1 MRHHRTVLPLA
12 GYTIQQIDFDPATFQ
27 PEDLFWLPYHAS
39 LTGWG
44 RKRQAEHLAGRIA
57 AAYALREVGEKRL
70 PAIGDQRQPLWP
82 TPWFGSISHCGQRAL
97 AVIADRPVGVDIERR
112 FTPQLAA
119 ELESSIISPAEKTAL
134 LRSGLPYPL
143 ALTLAF
149 SAKESGFKA
158 WSSHASGLPGFH
170 SARIVALT
178 TQQIHLRFTASFS
191 LQLADFPLQINHLI
205 KDDLVITCTCP
216 TREA

>member
-70 PAIGDQRQPLWP
+70 PTIGDRRQPLWP

-134 LRSGLPYPL
+134 LRSGLPFPL

-191 LQLADFPLQINHLI
+191 LQLADFPLKINHLI

-216 TREA
+216 TRKA

>member
-70 PAIGDQRQPLWP
+70 PAIGDRRQPLWP

-134 LRSGLPYPL
+134 LPGGLPFPL

>member
-1 MRHHRTVLPLA
+1 MRHHRTALPLA

-57 AAYALREVGEKRL
+57 AVYALREVGEKQP

-112 FTPQLAA
+112 FTPQMAA

-134 LRSGLPYPL
+134 LRSGLPFPL

-158 WSSHASGLPGFH
+158 TPAANQRALGF
-170 SARIVALT
+170 ADFQIVE
-178 TQQIHLRFTASFS
+178 ITAST
-191 LQLADFPLQINHLI
+191 LALMFAEQRYLLHWIASEEQ
-205 KDDLVITCTCP
+205 VITLC
-216 TREA
+216 ALQQ

>member
-1 MRHHRTVLPLA
+1 MRIHHATLPLA
-12 GYTIQQIDFDPATFQ
+12 GYTLQQIDFDPATFQ

-39 LTGWG
+39 LSGWG

-57 AAYALREVGEKRL
+57 AVYALREVWEKQP

-82 TPWFGSISHCGQRAL
+82 TPWFGSISHCAQRAL

-112 FTPQLAA
+112 FTPQMAA
-119 ELESSIISPAEKTAL
+119 ELEDSIISPTEKTAL
-134 LRSGLPYPL
+134 LRSELPYPL

-158 WSSHASGLPGFH
+158 TPAANQRALGF
-170 SARIVALT
+170 ADFQIVD
-178 TQQIHLRFTASFS
+178 ITAST
-191 LQLADFPLQINHLI
+191 LALEFAEQRYPLHWIASEEQ
-205 KDDLVITCTCP
+205 VITLC
-216 TREA
+216 ALQQ

>member
-70 PAIGDQRQPLWP
+70 PAIGDRRQPLWP

-119 ELESSIISPAEKTAL
+119 ELESSIIGPAEKTAL

>member
-1 MRHHRTVLPLA
+1 MRHHRTALPLA

-70 PAIGDQRQPLWP
+70 PAIGDRRQPLWP

-134 LRSGLPYPL
+134 LRSGLPFPL

-205 KDDLVITCTCP
+205 KDDFVITCTCP
-216 TREA
+216 PREA

>member
-57 AAYALREVGEKRL
+57 AVYALREVGEKQP
-70 PAIGDQRQPLWP
+70 PAIGDRRQPLWP
-82 TPWFGSISHCGQRAL
+82 APWFGSISHCGQRAL
-97 AVIADRPVGVDIERR
+97 AVVTDRPVGVDIERR
-112 FTPQLAA
+112 VTPPLAA

-134 LRSGLPYPL
+134 LRSGLPFPL

>member
-70 PAIGDQRQPLWP
+70 PAIGDRRQPLWP
-82 TPWFGSISHCGQRAL
+82 TPWFGSISHCGQRAGGDRRSAGGRRYRAPVYPTAGRGAGEQHYQPGGKNGAAAQRPAL
-97 AVIADRPVGVDIERR
+97 PAGADAGVFGER
-112 FTPQLAA
+112 
-119 ELESSIISPAEKTAL
+119 E
-134 LRSGLPYPL
+134 
-143 ALTLAF
+143 
-149 SAKESGFKA
+149 
-158 WSSHASGLPGFH
+158 W
-170 SARIVALT
+170 V
-178 TQQIHLRFTASFS
+178 
-191 LQLADFPLQINHLI
+191 
-205 KDDLVITCTCP
+205 
-216 TREA
+216 

>member
-134 LRSGLPYPL
+134 LRSGLPFPL

-149 SAKESGFKA
+149 SAKESR
-158 WSSHASGLPGFH
+158 
-170 SARIVALT
+170 SA
-178 TQQIHLRFTASFS
+178 TA
-191 LQLADFPLQINHLI
+191 
-205 KDDLVITCTCP
+205 
-216 TREA
+216 

>member
-1 MRHHRTVLPLA
+1 MRHHRTALPLA

-44 RKRQAEHLAGRIA
+44 RKRQAEHGRTHRRGIRPARGGGETASRHRRPAPA
-57 AAYALREVGEKRL
+57 AVAHA
-70 PAIGDQRQPLWP
+70 P
-82 TPWFGSISHCGQRAL
+82 FGSISHCGQRAL

-134 LRSGLPYPL
+134 LRGGLPR
-143 ALTLAF
+143 
-149 SAKESGFKA
+149 
-158 WSSHASGLPGFH
+158 W
-170 SARIVALT
+170 R
-178 TQQIHLRFTASFS
+178 
-191 LQLADFPLQINHLI
+191 
-205 KDDLVITCTCP
+205 
-216 TREA
+216 

>member
-119 ELESSIISPAEKTAL
+119 ELESSIIGPAEKTAL
-134 LRSGLPYPL
+134 LRSGLPFPL

-191 LQLADFPLQINHLI
+191 LQLADFPLKINHLI

-216 TREA
+216 TRKA

>member
-44 RKRQAEHLAGRIA
+44 RKRQAEHRRTHRRGIRPARGGGETASRHRRSAPAAVAHALVRQHKSLRPARAGGDRRSAGGRRYRAPVYPTAGRGAGEQHYQPGGNGA
-57 AAYALREVGEKRL
+57 AAQRPAL
-70 PAIGDQRQPLWP
+70 
-82 TPWFGSISHCGQRAL
+82 
-97 AVIADRPVGVDIERR
+97 
-112 FTPQLAA
+112 
-119 ELESSIISPAEKTAL
+119 
-134 LRSGLPYPL
+134 PL

>member
-97 AVIADRPVGVDIERR
+97 ICRRRRLKPTLFRRKRQRQRQREGQAAVQQRR
-112 FTPQLAA
+112 FFRRADNAALQLRGQ
-119 ELESSIISPAEKTAL
+119 LWGKPALDIDAHRPIGDHRQRALGFADFQIVEITA
-134 LRSGLPYPL
+134 STL
-143 ALTLAF
+143 ALMFAEQRYLLH
-149 SAKESGFKA
+149 
-158 WSSHASGLPGFH
+158 WIASEE
-170 SARIVALT
+170 
-178 TQQIHLRFTASFS
+178 Q
-191 LQLADFPLQINHLI
+191 
-205 KDDLVITCTCP
+205 VITLCVLQQ
-216 TREA
+216 

>member
-57 AAYALREVGEKRL
+57 AAYALREVGRNGF
-70 PAIGDQRQPLWP
+70 PPSATSASRCGPRPG
-82 TPWFGSISHCGQRAL
+82 FGSISHCGQRAL

-112 FTPQLAA
+112 FTPTAGRGAGEQHYQ
-119 ELESSIISPAEKTAL
+119 PGGKTAL
-134 LRSGLPYPL
+134 LHSGLPFPL

-158 WSSHASGLPGFH
+158 TPAANQRALGF
-170 SARIVALT
+170 ADFQIVE
-178 TQQIHLRFTASFS
+178 ITAST
-191 LQLADFPLQINHLI
+191 LALMFAEQRYLLHWIASEEQ
-205 KDDLVITCTCP
+205 VITLCVLQQ
-216 TREA
+216 

>member
-44 RKRQAEHLAGRIA
+44 GKRQAEHLAGRIA

-97 AVIADRPVGVDIERR
+97 AVIARWASI
-112 FTPQLAA
+112 
-119 ELESSIISPAEKTAL
+119 SSA
-134 LRSGLPYPL
+134 GLPHSWPRSWRA
-143 ALTLAF
+143 ALSVRRKKQRCCA
-149 SAKESGFKA
+149 AA
-158 WSSHASGLPGFH
+158 
-170 SARIVALT
+170 
-178 TQQIHLRFTASFS
+178 
-191 LQLADFPLQINHLI
+191 
-205 KDDLVITCTCP
+205 CP
-216 TREA
+216 TRWR

>member
-82 TPWFGSISHCGQRAL
+82 TPWFGSISHCGPRAL

-134 LRSGLPYPL
+134 LRSGLPFPL

>member
-57 AAYALREVGEKRL
+57 AAYALREVGEKQP
-70 PAIGDQRQPLWP
+70 PAIGDRREPLWP
-82 TPWFGSISHCGQRAL
+82 APWFGSISHCGQRAL

-134 LRSGLPYPL
+134 LRSGLPFPL

-191 LQLADFPLQINHLI
+191 LQLADFPLKINHLI

>member
-70 PAIGDQRQPLWP
+70 PAIGDRRQPLWP

-178 TQQIHLRFTASFS
+178 TQQIHLRVTASFS

-216 TREA
+216 PREA

>member
-1 MRHHRTVLPLA
+1 MRHHRTALPLA

-57 AAYALREVGEKRL
+57 AAYALREVGDKQL

-97 AVIADRPVGVDIERR
+97 AVVADRPVGVDIERR
-112 FTPQLAA
+112 FTPPAGGGTGEQHYQSGRKNSAA
-119 ELESSIISPAEKTAL
+119 AQRSALPAGADA
-134 LRSGLPYPL
+134 GV
-143 ALTLAF
+143 F
-149 SAKESGFKA
+149 S
-158 WSSHASGLPGFH
+158 
-170 SARIVALT
+170 
-178 TQQIHLRFTASFS
+178 Q
-191 LQLADFPLQINHLI
+191 
-205 KDDLVITCTCP
+205 
-216 TREA
+216 REWV

>member
-82 TPWFGSISHCGQRAL
+82 TPWLGSISHCGQRAL

-119 ELESSIISPAEKTAL
+119 ELESSIIGPAEKTAL
-134 LRSGLPYPL
+134 LRSGLPYSL

-191 LQLADFPLQINHLI
+191 LQLADFPLKINHLI

-216 TREA
+216 TRKA

>member
-191 LQLADFPLQINHLI
+191 LQLADFPFKSII
-205 KDDLVITCTCP
+205 
-216 TREA
+216 

>member
-44 RKRQAEHLAGRIA
+44 GKRQAEHLAGRIA

-134 LRSGLPYPL
+134 LRSGLPFPL

-170 SARIVALT
+170 SARIVAL
-178 TQQIHLRFTASFS
+178 R
-191 LQLADFPLQINHLI
+191 LQLLPN
-205 KDDLVITCTCP
+205 
-216 TREA
+216 

>member
-70 PAIGDQRQPLWP
+70 PAIGDRRQPLWP

-134 LRSGLPYPL
+134 LRSVLPFPL

>member
-1 MRHHRTVLPLA
+1 MRHHRTALPLA

-70 PAIGDQRQPLWP
+70 PAIGDRRQPLWP

-119 ELESSIISPAEKTAL
+119 ELESSIIGPAEKTAL
-134 LRSGLPYPL
+134 LRSGLPYSL

-191 LQLADFPLQINHLI
+191 LQLADFPLKINHLI

-216 TREA
+216 TRKA